1 MLRADFFIHLGDLI
15 MITGIVRACIL
26 AFVIAVPAS
35 GIAAAG
41 TAYDGSWSLSIMT
54 ERGNCDRNY
63 YFQVRVINGIVS
75 HANLVRF
82 TGRVSSGGWARVSVS
97 VMDKHASGSGKLS
110 QTSGRGRWTGRS
122 GNDRCSGSWT
132 AQRS

>member
-1 MLRADFFIHLGDLI
+1 MI
-15 MITGIVRACIL
+15 MITGIMRACVL
-26 AFVIAVPAS
+26 AFVIAAPAFDT
-35 GIAAAG
+35 ATAG

-63 YFQVRVINGIVS
+63 YFQVRVTNGIVS

-82 TGRVSSGGWARVSVS
+82 TGRISSGGRARVSIS

-122 GNDRCSGSWT
+122 GNGRCSGSWT